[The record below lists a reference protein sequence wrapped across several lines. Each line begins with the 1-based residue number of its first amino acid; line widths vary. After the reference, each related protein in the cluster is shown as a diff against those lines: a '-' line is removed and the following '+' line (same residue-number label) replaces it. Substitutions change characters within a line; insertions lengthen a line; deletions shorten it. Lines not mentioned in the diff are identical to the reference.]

1 MSASVSP
8 EMPAP
13 ATRKDRG
20 RRILL
25 LALVVVVVLA
35 LLGAVAAFLVAPRL
49 CGLTEP
55 ERHGLSC
62 DIPLPAGARF
72 TNQPNLP
79 QSPGISTETWAFTV
93 PGQQAH
99 AVAQV
104 YTQRLPGAG
113 WRCVTDSVLA
123 DLSQKSDE
131 QVVALNGN
139 RGISVVVSLDPPDT
153 VVHLLIAVSTFPHAA
168 SGTC

>member
-8 EMPAP
+8 EIPAP
-13 ATRKDRG
+13 AARKGHR

-25 LALVVVVVLA
+25 LALVVVIVLA
-35 LLGAVAAFLVAPRL
+35 LLGAVGAFFVAPRL

-62 DIPLPAGARF
+62 DIPLPSGARF
-72 TNQPNLP
+72 TNQPDLP
-79 QSPGISTETWAFTV
+79 QSPGISTEAWAFTV
-93 PGQQAH
+93 PGRQAH

-104 YTQRLPGAG
+104 YSQRLPSDG
-113 WRCVTDSVLA
+113 WKCVTASVLA
-123 DLSQKSDE
+123 SLPQNSQE

-139 RGISVVVSLDPPDT
+139 RSLSVTVALGPPDN
-153 VVHLLIAVSTFPHAA
+153 VVHLLIAVSTFPHATE
-168 SGTC
+168 GQC